1 MLEFLSARITLAKAI
16 IIEKI
21 DPDLANEFMIN
32 SYLEAKEIG
41 VHNPHLEPG
50 ALALNDPV
58 LLDGF
63 QDGVYYYHYW
73 ENAKNS
79 DF

>member
-21 DPDLANEFMIN
+21 DPVLANEFMSN

-50 ALALNDPV
+50 ALAINEPV

-63 QDGVYYYHYW
+63 QDGVNYYHYW
-73 ENAKNS
+73 DNARKS
-79 DF
+79 VF

>member
-21 DPDLANEFMIN
+21 DPVLANEFMIN

-50 ALALNDPV
+50 ALAINEPV

-63 QDGVYYYHYW
+63 QDGVNYYHYW
-73 ENAKNS
+73 DNARKS
-79 DF
+79 VF